1 MPRQQPES
9 SSDHTYR
16 GASQKSA
23 NPLPLWNRPRQVFL
37 RGWVGGGSPAT
48 AAGSKIRS
56 FQSAENG
63 AAGSGVPA
71 PAGSLAGV
79 AIGVG
84 AAAAAP
90 VGLGRWASRCRAA
103 GVLGSTRRQIGTQ
116 RPRSNRD
123 LHLRPKHVLSLLN

>member
-90 VGLGRWASRCRAA
+90 VGGGSAGGLRDAEPPVCWALQ
-103 GVLGSTRRQIGTQ
+103 GV
-116 RPRSNRD
+116 RSGLNGLD
-123 LHLRPKHVLSLLN
+123 QTEICISGLNTFSLC